1 MNGTHETTSSMDMQP
16 TSSPINAMYVWDKM
30 QDVFGSS
37 WVNQY
42 GLAPNSTWID
52 ALAQLSESDINRG
65 LNALLK
71 SRAKYAPNLSVFL
84 GMCELV
90 DDRTPEQRAFDARRK
105 EFEAARAFLKLSNPE
120 IRKAEILKM
129 KQMMGVKS

>member
-1 MNGTHETTSSMDMQP
+1 MDMQP
-16 TSSPINAMYVWDKM
+16 ASSPINAMYVWDKM

-42 GLAPNSTWID
+42 GLTPNSTWID

-84 GMCELV
+84 GMCELI
-90 DDRTPEQRAFDARRK
+90 DDRTPEQRYQAEIAR
-105 EFEAARAFLKLSNPE
+105 ESEAFLRLPRYIGSDE
-120 IRKAEILKM
+120 ARKAEREKQRKM
-129 KQMMGVKS
+129 GF